1 MTVLPSPTWEATL
14 LDWAHSALETHQ
26 YAVPHRDVVTDP
38 HLQAAYGL
46 CERITLENSRTFHL
60 ASGLLPAG
68 KREAARALYA
78 FCRVT
83 DDLVDEAAQDGRRRG
98 ALEDWRV
105 LLHEPHPPVEEQV
118 ALAWADARSRFN
130 IPAGYAE
137 QLVDGVARDLD
148 QTRYTTFDDLAAY
161 SYGVASTV
169 GLMAMHI
176 IGFRGASALSYAVK
190 LGVALQVTNIL
201 RDVGE
206 DWRNGRVYLPAD
218 ELAAFGLDESVIAE
232 ARFRDPRWRD
242 FMRFQI
248 ARNRQLY
255 TEGLPGIALLE
266 PEGRLAITAAAQLYR
281 AILTDIEH
289 HDYDVFSRRAH
300 IGKLGK
306 VARLPA
312 IWWTSRTARAW

>member
-1 MTVLPSPTWEATL
+1 MTALPSPTWEAVL
-14 LDWAHSALETHQ
+14 LDWAYSALEAHQ
-26 YAVPHRDVVTDP
+26 SAVPHRDAADP
-38 HLQAAYGL
+38 HLKAAYAL
-46 CERITLENSRTFHL
+46 CEQITLQNSRTFHL
-60 ASGLLPAG
+60 ASGLLPPG

-83 DDLVDEAAQDGRRRG
+83 DDLVDEAAQDCRRRTS
-98 ALEDWRV
+98 LELWRS
-105 LLHEPHPPVEEQV
+105 LLRAPHPPVEQQV
-118 ALAWADARSRFN
+118 ALAWADARSRYN

-137 QLVDGVARDLD
+137 QLIDGVARDLD
-148 QTRYTTFDDLAAY
+148 QTRYRTFDELAAY

-176 IGFRGASALSYAVK
+176 IGFKDESALPYAVK

-206 DWRNGRVYLPAD
+206 DWRCGRVYLPAE

-232 ARFRDPRWRD
+232 ARYRDPRWQA

-255 TEGLPGIALLE
+255 AEGLPGIALLK
-266 PEGRLAITAAAQLYR
+266 PEGRFAIAAAAQLYR
-281 AILTDIEH
+281 AILTDIER

-300 IGKLGK
+300 IGKVGK
-306 VARLPA
+306 IARLPA
-312 IWWTSRTARAW
+312 IWWASRAARIS